1 MARWMGLAA
10 DWLRPIYEQIRTGV
24 MAGGYLQIDETRVRY
39 LSPGILAR
47 GEIAKRTVRTT
58 LAIFHGPAFQDN
70 ACFVQIAEEFAV
82 EALIAQLVIK
92 ALNVSVL
99 QGLPGLM

>member
-10 DWLRPIYEQIRTGV
+10 DWLRPSMSRS
-24 MAGGYLQIDETRVRY
+24 A
-39 LSPGILAR
+39 PGSWPEDTFKL
-47 GEIAKRTVRTT
+47 RTT

-82 EALIAQLVIK
+82 AALIAQLVIK